1 MSSVRKRA
9 FLYLKNKDQK
19 PAMDFSGGKVV
30 KKWPANEETRVRSLV
45 QEDFTCCRASKPM
58 HRNY

>member
-9 FLYLKNKDQK
+9 FLYFKNKDQK

-30 KKWPANEETRVRSLV
+30 NKWPANAGDKSSIPGPGRFHML
-45 QEDFTCCRASKPM
+45 QSK
-58 HRNY
+58 